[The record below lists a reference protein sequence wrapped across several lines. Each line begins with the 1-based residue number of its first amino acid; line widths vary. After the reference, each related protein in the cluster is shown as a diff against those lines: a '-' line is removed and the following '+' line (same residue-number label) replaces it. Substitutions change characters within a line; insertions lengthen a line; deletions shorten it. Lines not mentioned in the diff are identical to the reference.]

1 MSFPGSNILQM
12 ALSVIA
18 SQQIVYLAYVSRSVN
33 SIGLYEDVYASPVTV
48 FGSIQPVPRTLMQ
61 TLGLDL
67 QKQYVNIFVP
77 QDVVDI
83 ARDITS
89 DKFQFSGKTYKGISL
104 TAWHSVDGW
113 SEILAIEVPE

>member
-1 MSFPGSNILQM
+1 M

-113 SEILAIEVPE
+113 SEILAIMVPE